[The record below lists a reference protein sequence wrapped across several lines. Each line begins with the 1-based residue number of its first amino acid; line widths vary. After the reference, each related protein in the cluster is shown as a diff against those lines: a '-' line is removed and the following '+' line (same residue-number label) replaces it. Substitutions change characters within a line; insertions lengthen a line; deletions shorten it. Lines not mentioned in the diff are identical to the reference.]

1 VAANPARE
9 VLKARPMSPRCWS
22 QRLLPLI
29 LGGVIV
35 ALISAPGTS
44 QAQTTLVVR
53 RAAQAHPTIEAAV
66 DEVLRTEFGSSA
78 RRVEIS
84 LGDLALAAGCG
95 GEIDRPDCMAAI
107 ARAASADL
115 VAVEHVRRE
124 GGVYQVH
131 VVLYGSSGERL
142 RTLDAECV
150 PGHCEGALAT
160 AVHGR
165 DLDLMDEVPAT
176 EPSEVTPSSDEV
188 ITVASTSSARTWE
201 PRTTARP
208 ARSSASDTSSLA
220 ASTAPDGPSDGD
232 IEIRAST
239 VMYTG
244 AAITGLGA
252 IISGIVSADAS
263 SRAADLGVVRTL
275 AGADTLIA
283 AEQTRDGALVT
294 GVVLAIAGAGLA
306 VTGVVLQTTE
316 HDVHV
321 TALSMA
327 GGAML
332 ECGGTF

>member
-1 VAANPARE
+1 V
-9 VLKARPMSPRCWS
+9 
-22 QRLLPLI
+22 RLVPLI
-29 LGGVIV
+29 LSGVII
-35 ALISAPGTS
+35 ALISAPAQAG
-44 QAQTTLVVR
+44 AQTTLVVR

-95 GEIDRPDCMAAI
+95 EEIDRPDCMASI

-124 GGVYQVH
+124 GEVYQVH
-131 VVLYGSSGERL
+131 VVLYGSAGERL

-165 DLDLMDEVPAT
+165 DPAIVNEVPPN
-176 EPSEVTPSSDEV
+176 EPSEVTPSSGEDIAV
-188 ITVASTSSARTWE
+188 GTSSARTWE

-208 ARSSASDTSSLA
+208 AGGSGATSSVA
-220 ASTAPDGPSDGD
+220 VSAAPDEPSSDNH

-263 SRAADLGVVRTL
+263 SRAADLGVVRTR

-294 GVVLAIAGAGLA
+294 GVALAIAGAGLA
-306 VTGVVLQTTE
+306 VTAVVLQTTE
-316 HDVHV
+316 HDVRV
-321 TALSMA
+321 TALSVA

-332 ECGGTF
+332 ECGATF